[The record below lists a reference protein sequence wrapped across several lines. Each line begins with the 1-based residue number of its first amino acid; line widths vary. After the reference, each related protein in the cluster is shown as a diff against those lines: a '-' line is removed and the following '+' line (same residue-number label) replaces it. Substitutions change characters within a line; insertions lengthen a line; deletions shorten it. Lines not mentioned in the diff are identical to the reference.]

1 MTNIN
6 PLYQEKLTRLNTAFK
21 RGTPDRVPVL
31 PIIETFGP
39 YHAGVSVEDAYVKDP
54 NILFQVY
61 NKINEE
67 FYLDG
72 ILENGNVLPLKML
85 SNFGEGLYTLT
96 DKGFVIKGS
105 HGQTMM
111 PDEYEQLIANPFD
124 FLVNVIIPR
133 KFPVLKNDIE
143 GNLGRLQKAVGEM
156 MEFLHYNAVVD
167 GRIENELG
175 LPVLAKGLAILSPD
189 MLLDYLRDF
198 VGVSSD
204 IRRKPQE
211 FYAACEAL
219 FISSMEMAIGA
230 YTTPEDNKGVIFVPL
245 HLPTFLKPKDFEKFY
260 FPFMSKF
267 VDEVSV
273 KRGYKIFF
281 FMENNWM
288 PYLDILQ
295 GLPDGNII
303 GLFENGDL
311 KKIKDSI
318 GNKFCIVG
326 GMPIDLLRLGTVE
339 KCLDKAKECLQ
350 LYAPGGNYIFST
362 DKNLVSLNDAKPENL
377 AAVCQYI
384 HENGKY

>member
-1 MTNIN
+1 
-6 PLYQEKLTRLNTAFK
+6 
-21 RGTPDRVPVL
+21 
-31 PIIETFGP
+31 
-39 YHAGVSVEDAYVKDP
+39 
-54 NILFQVY
+54 
-61 NKINEE
+61 
-67 FYLDG
+67 
-72 ILENGNVLPLKML
+72 
-85 SNFGEGLYTLT
+85 
-96 DKGFVIKGS
+96 
-105 HGQTMM
+105 
-111 PDEYEQLIANPFD
+111 
-124 FLVNVIIPR
+124 
-133 KFPVLKNDIE
+133 
-143 GNLGRLQKAVGEM
+143 M